1 MAPSPS
7 PLVRWSHLCRKSD
20 GRGDNRVR
28 SRLQPARANVMTNR
42 AKRTGE
48 IEFNQWLIYRQ
59 IPADDGVT
67 EAHIALV
74 SLPLAEE
81 RCLPPE
87 DLI

>member
-1 MAPSPS
+1 
-7 PLVRWSHLCRKSD
+7 
-20 GRGDNRVR
+20 
-28 SRLQPARANVMTNR
+28 MTNR